1 MSNNVQQNYLY
12 ELPFFNQ
19 SPYDIEMLF
28 SSAKLQ
34 IIEKMNSNGLLEFIK
49 ENEFYSLC
57 NPYESLSCSYYDED
71 GFKYKRYDNEQHLNI
86 FSMNIR
92 SLPKHG
98 GELLVFLQSLETKF
112 DVIVLTEIGARNIGT
127 VEHLLPNYD
136 FYYTLP
142 RENFYGG
149 VGMYVSKSIGSI
161 QTIDDLNF
169 TKTCQCSKCAVETLY
184 IRFDYGKRSYILG
197 GMYRHP
203 NGNIKH
209 FIDDWE
215 STLTKIDNRRTAIF
229 VGYQY
234 RPHQIRK

>member
-1 MSNNVQQNYLY
+1 MVL
-12 ELPFFNQ
+12 
-19 SPYDIEMLF
+19 

-57 NPYESLSCSYYDED
+57 HPYESLSCSYLDED

-98 GELLVFLQSLETKF
+98 VELLVFLQSLETKF

-127 VEHLLPNYD
+127 LEHLLPNYD

-142 RENFYGG
+142 REKFYGG

-161 QTIDDLNF
+161 QAIDDLNF
-169 TKTCQCSKCAVETLY
+169 TKHV
-184 IRFDYGKRSYILG
+184 
-197 GMYRHP
+197 
-203 NGNIKH
+203 NIVNVLSRRCTSGLIMVKDH
-209 FIDDWE
+209 IYWE
-215 STLTKIDNRRTAIF
+215 GCIGIKTAISNTLL
-229 VGYQY
+229 
-234 RPHQIRK
+234 RI